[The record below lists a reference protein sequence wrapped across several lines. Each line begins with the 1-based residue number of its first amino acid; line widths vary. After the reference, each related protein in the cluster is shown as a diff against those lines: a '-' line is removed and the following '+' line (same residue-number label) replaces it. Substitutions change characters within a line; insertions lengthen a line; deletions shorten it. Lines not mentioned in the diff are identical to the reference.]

1 MKKKRSPLGSML
13 RQTRRSLDLTL
24 REVSHKTGISQGYLS
39 DLEAGNPNGNN
50 PTLSTMRELTRVYR
64 LEPASWFEVR

>member
-13 RQTRRSLDLTL
+13 RHSRRSLDLTL
-24 REVSHKTGISQGYLS
+24 KEVSRKTGISQGYHT

-50 PTLSTMRELTRVYR
+50 PTLSTMRELTKVYR
-64 LEPASWFEVR
+64 LSPEAWFEVR